1 MKKEN
6 QQRSAVP
13 LAKSFR
19 GKVDLLVLLAIV
31 VSVVLILVATV
42 PAAQSR
48 LQGTVKNYMLDMA
61 KAYGASLDEEITYN
75 GEDKIL
81 NAETLGDVVGS
92 AKVTGI
98 ESSYAYVVT
107 KDGTMMYHPTEEK
120 IGKPVENEVV
130 KGLVAQIQDGKV
142 PAAAVTDYL
151 FNGEIKYASYYVS
164 KIDGTPFILVISA
177 DENEVVA
184 PVKSILTRAILFG
197 LLIAIAIMVIEA
209 LLIRK
214 SLRPVVMLEEIINR
228 MSQLDV
234 RQNETLDR
242 LAKRSD
248 EFGVMSK
255 AIQGLQQQ
263 LGQTVQTIKGQ
274 SEKLFS
280 SSDTM
285 MKSATNMSETS
296 SQVDQAVSDIA
307 QGATSQADS
316 TQKATD
322 TVVRIGEMIEAATA
336 AVAQLDTVSK
346 QMTEAQ
352 NTASG
357 ILNDLD
363 EINKQTTDA
372 VDEIARQTD
381 QTNESA
387 AKIQEVTSLI
397 SSIAEETN
405 LLSLNASIEAAR
417 AGEAG
422 RGFAVVAEEIGKLA
436 EQSNQSAKQIEDII
450 AQLVADS
457 SRSVKTM
464 ETVREITSRQSQD
477 IGKTNEAFGKITEG
491 IAASNECVSNI
502 SNQMRDMDL
511 ARAEVVDTVENLSAI
526 AEENAASTQESSAS
540 VTQINEIAGDIR
552 ESSGNLRDIA
562 EVLRNN
568 MNEFKN

>member
-81 NAETLGDVVGS
+81 NAETLGDMVGS

-142 PAAAVTDYL
+142 PTAAVTDYL

-164 KIDGTPFILVISA
+164 KTDGTPFILVISA

-263 LGQTVQTIKGQ
+263 LDHTVVTIKGQ
-274 SEKLFS
+274 SEKIFS

-285 MKSATNMSETS
+285 MKSATNMSETT

-422 RGFAVVAEEIGKLA
+422 RGFAVVAEEIGQLA

-457 SRSVKTM
+457 SRSVRTM
-464 ETVREITSRQSQD
+464 ETVREITSRQSED

-511 ARAEVVDTVENLSAI
+511 ARAEVVDTVESLSAI

>member
-81 NAETLGDVVGS
+81 NAETLGDMVGS

-177 DENEVVA
+177 DESEVVA

-197 LLIAIAIMVIEA
+197 LLIAIVIMVIEA

-214 SLRPVVMLEEIINR
+214 SLRPVVMLDEIINR

-263 LGQTVQTIKGQ
+263 LDQTVVTIKGQ

-285 MKSATNMSETS
+285 MKSATNMSETT

-457 SRSVKTM
+457 SRSVRTM
-464 ETVREITSRQSQD
+464 ETVREITSRQSED

-511 ARAEVVDTVENLSAI
+511 ARAEVVDTVESLSAI

>member
-31 VSVVLILVATV
+31 VSVVLILAATV

-81 NAETLGDVVGS
+81 NAETLGDMVGS

-107 KDGTMMYHPTEEK
+107 NDGTMMYHPTEEK
-120 IGKPVENEVV
+120 IGQPVENEVV

-151 FNGEIKYASYYVS
+151 FKGQIKYASYYVS

-214 SLRPVVMLEEIINR
+214 SLRPVVMLDEIINR

-263 LGQTVQTIKGQ
+263 LDHTVVTIKGQ

-285 MKSATNMSETS
+285 MKSATNMSETT

-457 SRSVKTM
+457 SRSVRTM
-464 ETVREITSRQSQD
+464 ETVREITSRQSED

-511 ARAEVVDTVENLSAI
+511 ARAEVVDTVESLSAI

>member
-107 KDGTMMYHPTEEK
+107 NDGTMMYHPTEEK

-263 LGQTVQTIKGQ
+263 LDHTVVTIKGQ

>member
-81 NAETLGDVVGS
+81 NAETLGDMVGS

-164 KIDGTPFILVISA
+164 KTDGTPFILVISA

-184 PVKSILTRAILFG
+184 PVKSIITRAILFG
-197 LLIAIAIMVIEA
+197 LLITIAIMVIEA

-263 LGQTVQTIKGQ
+263 LDHTVVTIKGQ
-274 SEKLFS
+274 SEKIFS

-285 MKSATNMSETS
+285 MKSATNMSETT

-457 SRSVKTM
+457 SRSVRTM
-464 ETVREITSRQSQD
+464 ETVREITSRQSED

-511 ARAEVVDTVENLSAI
+511 ARAEVVDTVESLSAI

>member
-457 SRSVKTM
+457 SRSVRTM
-464 ETVREITSRQSQD
+464 EAVREITSRQSQD

>member
-31 VSVVLILVATV
+31 VSVVLILAATV

-81 NAETLGDVVGS
+81 NAETLGDMVGS

-98 ESSYAYVVT
+98 ESSYAYIVT
-107 KDGTMMYHPTEEK
+107 NDGTMMYHPTEEK

-177 DENEVVA
+177 DESEVVA

-214 SLRPVVMLEEIINR
+214 SLRPVVMLDEIINR

-263 LGQTVQTIKGQ
+263 LDQTVVTIKGQ

-285 MKSATNMSETS
+285 MKSATNMSETT

-457 SRSVKTM
+457 SRSVRTM
-464 ETVREITSRQSQD
+464 ETVREITSRQSED

-511 ARAEVVDTVENLSAI
+511 ARAEVVDTVESLSAI

>member
-31 VSVVLILVATV
+31 VSVVLILAATV

-81 NAETLGDVVGS
+81 NAETLRDMVGS

-107 KDGTMMYHPTEEK
+107 NDGTMMYHPTEEK

-177 DENEVVA
+177 DESEVVA

-197 LLIAIAIMVIEA
+197 LLIAIVIMVIEA

-214 SLRPVVMLEEIINR
+214 SLRPVVMLDEIINR

-263 LGQTVQTIKGQ
+263 LDQTVVTIKGQ

-285 MKSATNMSETS
+285 MKSATNMSETT

-457 SRSVKTM
+457 SRSVRTM
-464 ETVREITSRQSQD
+464 ETVREITSRQSED

-491 IAASNECVSNI
+491 IAASNACVSNI

>member
-61 KAYGASLDEEITYN
+61 KAYGASLDAEITYN
-75 GEDKIL
+75 GEDKTL
-81 NAETLGDVVGS
+81 NAETLGDMVGS

-107 KDGTMMYHPTEEK
+107 NDGTMMYHPTEEK

-151 FNGEIKYASYYVS
+151 FNGQIKYASYYVS

-209 LLIRK
+209 LMIRK

-363 EINKQTTDA
+363 AINKQTTDA

>member
-31 VSVVLILVATV
+31 VSVVLILAATV

-81 NAETLGDVVGS
+81 NAETLGDMVGS

-164 KIDGTPFILVISA
+164 KTDGTPFILVISA

-184 PVKSILTRAILFG
+184 PVKSIITRAILFG
-197 LLIAIAIMVIEA
+197 LLITIAIMVIEA

-263 LGQTVQTIKGQ
+263 LDHTVVTIKGQ
-274 SEKLFS
+274 SEKIFS

-285 MKSATNMSETS
+285 MKSATNMSETT

-457 SRSVKTM
+457 SRSVRTM
-464 ETVREITSRQSQD
+464 ETVREITSRQSED

-511 ARAEVVDTVENLSAI
+511 ARAEVVDTVESLSAI

>member
-31 VSVVLILVATV
+31 VSVVLILAATV

-81 NAETLGDVVGS
+81 NAETLGDMVGS

-120 IGKPVENEVV
+120 IGQPVENEVV

-214 SLRPVVMLEEIINR
+214 SLRPVVMLDEIINR

-263 LGQTVQTIKGQ
+263 LDHTVVTIKGQ

-285 MKSATNMSETS
+285 MKSATNMSETT

-457 SRSVKTM
+457 SRSVRTM
-464 ETVREITSRQSQD
+464 ETVREITSRQSED

-511 ARAEVVDTVENLSAI
+511 ARAEVVDTVESLSAI

>member
-61 KAYGASLDEEITYN
+61 KAYGASLDAEITYN
-75 GEDKIL
+75 GEDKTL
-81 NAETLGDVVGS
+81 NAETLGDMVGS

-107 KDGTMMYHPTEEK
+107 NDGTMMYHPTEEK

-151 FNGEIKYASYYVS
+151 FNGQIKYASYYVS

-197 LLIAIAIMVIEA
+197 LLIAIVIMVIEA

-214 SLRPVVMLEEIINR
+214 SLRPVVMLDEIINR

-263 LGQTVQTIKGQ
+263 LDQTVVTIKGQ

-285 MKSATNMSETS
+285 MKSATNMSETT

-363 EINKQTTDA
+363 AINKQTTDA

-511 ARAEVVDTVENLSAI
+511 ARAEVVDTVESLSAI

>member
-81 NAETLGDVVGS
+81 NAETLGDMVGS

-142 PAAAVTDYL
+142 PTAAVTDYL

-164 KIDGTPFILVISA
+164 KTDGTPFILVISA

-263 LGQTVQTIKGQ
+263 LDHTVVTIKGQ
-274 SEKLFS
+274 SEKIFS

-285 MKSATNMSETS
+285 MKSATNMSETT

-422 RGFAVVAEEIGKLA
+422 RGFAVVAEEIGKLE

-457 SRSVKTM
+457 SRSVRTM
-464 ETVREITSRQSQD
+464 ETVREITSRQSED

-511 ARAEVVDTVENLSAI
+511 ARAEVVDTVESLSAI

-568 MNEFKN
+568 MNEFKH

>member
-31 VSVVLILVATV
+31 VSVVLILAATV

-464 ETVREITSRQSQD
+464 EAVREITSRQSQD

>member
-31 VSVVLILVATV
+31 VSVVLILAATV

-61 KAYGASLDEEITYN
+61 KAYGASLDAEITYN
-75 GEDKIL
+75 GEDKTL
-81 NAETLGDVVGS
+81 NAETLGDMVGS

-107 KDGTMMYHPTEEK
+107 NDGTMMYHPTEEK

-177 DENEVVA
+177 DESEVVA

-197 LLIAIAIMVIEA
+197 LLIAIVIMVIEA

-214 SLRPVVMLEEIINR
+214 SLRPVVMLDEIINR

-263 LGQTVQTIKGQ
+263 LDQTVVTIKGQ

-285 MKSATNMSETS
+285 MKSATNMSETT

>member
-464 ETVREITSRQSQD
+464 EAVREITSRQSQD

>member
-31 VSVVLILVATV
+31 VSVVLILAATV

-81 NAETLGDVVGS
+81 NAETLGDMVGS

-120 IGKPVENEVV
+120 IGQPVENEVV

-151 FNGEIKYASYYVS
+151 FNGQIKYASYYVS

-209 LLIRK
+209 LMIRK

-464 ETVREITSRQSQD
+464 EAVREITSRQSQD

-552 ESSGNLRDIA
+552 EHSGNLRDIA

>member
-81 NAETLGDVVGS
+81 NAETLGDMVGS

-164 KIDGTPFILVISA
+164 KTDGTPFILVISA

-197 LLIAIAIMVIEA
+197 LLITIAIMVIEA

-263 LGQTVQTIKGQ
+263 LDHTVVTIKGQ
-274 SEKLFS
+274 SEKIFS

-285 MKSATNMSETS
+285 MKSATNMSETT

-457 SRSVKTM
+457 SRSVRTM
-464 ETVREITSRQSQD
+464 ETVREITSRQSED

-511 ARAEVVDTVENLSAI
+511 ARAEVVDTVESLSAI

>member
-31 VSVVLILVATV
+31 VSVVLILAATV

-81 NAETLGDVVGS
+81 NAETLGDMVGS

-164 KIDGTPFILVISA
+164 KTDGTPFILVISA

-263 LGQTVQTIKGQ
+263 LDHTVVTIKGQ
-274 SEKLFS
+274 SEKIFS

-285 MKSATNMSETS
+285 MKSATNMSETT

-457 SRSVKTM
+457 SRSVRTM
-464 ETVREITSRQSQD
+464 ETVREITSRQSED

-511 ARAEVVDTVENLSAI
+511 ARAEVVDTVESLSAI

>member
-81 NAETLGDVVGS
+81 NAETLGDMVGS

-107 KDGTMMYHPTEEK
+107 NDGTMMFHPTEEK

-164 KIDGTPFILVISA
+164 KTDGTPFILVISA
-177 DENEVVA
+177 DESEVVA

-197 LLIAIAIMVIEA
+197 LLIAIVIMVIEA

-214 SLRPVVMLEEIINR
+214 SLRPVVMLDEIINR

-263 LGQTVQTIKGQ
+263 LDHTVVTIKGQ

-285 MKSATNMSETS
+285 MKSATNMSETT

-457 SRSVKTM
+457 SRSVRTM
-464 ETVREITSRQSQD
+464 ETVREITSRQSED

-511 ARAEVVDTVENLSAI
+511 ARAEVVDTVESLSAI

>member
-19 GKVDLLVLLAIV
+19 GKVDVLVLLAIV
-31 VSVVLILVATV
+31 VSVVLILAATV

-177 DENEVVA
+177 DESEVVA

-263 LGQTVQTIKGQ
+263 LDHTVVTIKGQ

-285 MKSATNMSETS
+285 MKDATNMSETT

-457 SRSVKTM
+457 SRSVRTM
-464 ETVREITSRQSQD
+464 ETVREITSRQSED

-511 ARAEVVDTVENLSAI
+511 ARAEVVDTVESLSAI

>member
-81 NAETLGDVVGS
+81 NAETLGDMVGS

-263 LGQTVQTIKGQ
+263 LDHTVVTIKGQ
-274 SEKLFS
+274 SEKIFS

-285 MKSATNMSETS
+285 MKSATNMSETT

-457 SRSVKTM
+457 SRSVRTM
-464 ETVREITSRQSQD
+464 ETVREITSRQSED

-511 ARAEVVDTVENLSAI
+511 ARAEVVDTVESLSAI

>member
-19 GKVDLLVLLAIV
+19 GKLDLLVLLAIV
-31 VSVVLILVATV
+31 VSVVLILAATV

-81 NAETLGDVVGS
+81 NAETLGDMVGS

-263 LGQTVQTIKGQ
+263 LDHTVVTIKGQ
-274 SEKLFS
+274 SEKIFS

-285 MKSATNMSETS
+285 MKSATNMSETT

-457 SRSVKTM
+457 SRSVRTM
-464 ETVREITSRQSQD
+464 ETVREITSRQSED

-511 ARAEVVDTVENLSAI
+511 ARAEVIDTVESLSAI

-568 MNEFKN
+568 MNEFKH

>member
-31 VSVVLILVATV
+31 VSVVLILAATV

-81 NAETLGDVVGS
+81 NAETLGDMVGS

-107 KDGTMMYHPTEEK
+107 NDGTMMFHPTEEK

-164 KIDGTPFILVISA
+164 KTDGTPFILVISA
-177 DENEVVA
+177 DESEVVA

-197 LLIAIAIMVIEA
+197 LLIAIVIMVIEA

-214 SLRPVVMLEEIINR
+214 SLRPVVMLDEIINR

-263 LGQTVQTIKGQ
+263 LDHTVVTIKGQ
-274 SEKLFS
+274 SEKIFS

-285 MKSATNMSETS
+285 MKSATNMSETT

-405 LLSLNASIEAAR
+405 LLSLNASIAAAR

-457 SRSVKTM
+457 SRSVRTM
-464 ETVREITSRQSQD
+464 ETVREITSRQSED

-511 ARAEVVDTVENLSAI
+511 ARAEVVDTVESLSAI

>member
-19 GKVDLLVLLAIV
+19 GKLDLLVLLAIV

-81 NAETLGDVVGS
+81 NAETLGDMVGS

-164 KIDGTPFILVISA
+164 KTDGTPFILVISA

-263 LGQTVQTIKGQ
+263 LDHTVVTIKGQ
-274 SEKLFS
+274 SEKIFS

-285 MKSATNMSETS
+285 MKSATNMSETT

-457 SRSVKTM
+457 SRSVRTM
-464 ETVREITSRQSQD
+464 ETVREITSRQSED

-511 ARAEVVDTVENLSAI
+511 ARAEVIDTVESLSAI

>member
-31 VSVVLILVATV
+31 VSVVLILAATV

-81 NAETLGDVVGS
+81 NAETLGDMVGS

-120 IGKPVENEVV
+120 IGQPVENEVV

-151 FNGEIKYASYYVS
+151 FKGQIKYASYYVS

-197 LLIAIAIMVIEA
+197 LLIAIVIMVIEA

-214 SLRPVVMLEEIINR
+214 SLRPVVMLDEIINR

-263 LGQTVQTIKGQ
+263 LDHTVVTIKGQ

-285 MKSATNMSETS
+285 MKSATNMSETT

-457 SRSVKTM
+457 SRSVRTM
-464 ETVREITSRQSQD
+464 ETVREITSRQSED

-511 ARAEVVDTVENLSAI
+511 ARAEVVDTVESLSAI

>member
-31 VSVVLILVATV
+31 VSVVLILAATV

-61 KAYGASLDEEITYN
+61 KAYGASLDEEITYI

-81 NAETLGDVVGS
+81 NAETLGDMVGS

-107 KDGTMMYHPTEEK
+107 NDGTMMYHPTEEK

-151 FNGEIKYASYYVS
+151 FKGQIKYASYYVS
-164 KIDGTPFILVISA
+164 KTDGTPFILVISA

-214 SLRPVVMLEEIINR
+214 SLRPVVMLDEIINR

-263 LGQTVQTIKGQ
+263 LDQTVVTIKGQ

-285 MKSATNMSETS
+285 MKSATNMSETT

-457 SRSVKTM
+457 SRSVRTM
-464 ETVREITSRQSQD
+464 ETVREITSRQSED

-511 ARAEVVDTVENLSAI
+511 ARAEVVDTVESLSAI

>member
-81 NAETLGDVVGS
+81 NAETLGDMVGS

-164 KIDGTPFILVISA
+164 KTDGTPFILVISA

-197 LLIAIAIMVIEA
+197 FLIAIAIMVIEA

-263 LGQTVQTIKGQ
+263 LDHTVVTIKGQ
-274 SEKLFS
+274 SEKIFS

-285 MKSATNMSETS
+285 MKSATNMSETT

-457 SRSVKTM
+457 SRSVRTM
-464 ETVREITSRQSQD
+464 ETVREITSRQSED

-511 ARAEVVDTVENLSAI
+511 ARAEVVDTVESLSAI

>member
-61 KAYGASLDEEITYN
+61 KAYGASLDAEITYN
-75 GEDKIL
+75 GEDKTL
-81 NAETLGDVVGS
+81 NAETLGDMVGS

-107 KDGTMMYHPTEEK
+107 NDGTMMYHPTEEK

-151 FNGEIKYASYYVS
+151 FNGQIKYASYYVS

-214 SLRPVVMLEEIINR
+214 SLRPVVMLDEIINR

-263 LGQTVQTIKGQ
+263 LGQTIQTIKGQ

-363 EINKQTTDA
+363 AINKQTTDA